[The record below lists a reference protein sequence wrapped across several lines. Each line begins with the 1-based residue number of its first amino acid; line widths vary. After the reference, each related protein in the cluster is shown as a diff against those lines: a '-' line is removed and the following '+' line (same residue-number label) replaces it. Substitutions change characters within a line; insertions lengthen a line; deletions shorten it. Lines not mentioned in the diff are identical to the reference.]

1 MKVDVEETASYLKT
15 LTIEVPNKTVKAE
28 IEKLYSDI
36 AKTATHPGF
45 RKGRVPR
52 KILEGRF
59 GKSIRQEAI
68 DYILS
73 SSLKT
78 AVDEHK
84 IAPLTEPDLEETKF
98 EDEGPLSF
106 KVRIEVQ
113 PAVELGEYK
122 GIELKRVKNIVGD
135 DDVAKVLERFR
146 ISNAKYVP
154 VERPVEKGD
163 FLVLDFEASEDGKP
177 LENGRG
183 ENFPVEVGSG
193 AFGEDFEGQLVGM
206 AKDEKKRITVDYPED
221 YSAKDLAG
229 KEIQFDVKIKDIK
242 LRELS
247 ELDDDFARDLGEH
260 ETLDELKANLK
271 ERLEA
276 DMKKRIEDFL
286 REQAISKITSESE
299 VEIPPK
305 LKSKVAASVFEEE
318 LTKLAQQGANREAL
332 TAQREKI
339 AEFAEKEAER
349 QLKLTFVT
357 DEIAKRE
364 NLGISDEELNESIEK
379 MLEESEGVGADIRD
393 YFKTERARERYRDQL
408 RVKKILDFIVD
419 GAKIVEVDEA
429 EAKSE
434 STETEDESKGDS

>member
-1 MKVDVEETASYLKT
+1 LKVDVEETASYLKT
-15 LTIEVPNKTVKAE
+15 LTIEVPNETVKAE

-68 DYILS
+68 DSVLS

-84 IAPLTEPDLEETKF
+84 IVPLTEPDLEETKF

-206 AKDEKKRITVDYPED
+206 AKDGKKRITVNYPED

-247 ELDDDFARDLGEH
+247 ELDDDFG
-260 ETLDELKANLK
+260 
-271 ERLEA
+271 
-276 DMKKRIEDFL
+276 RIEDFL

-318 LTKLAQQGANREAL
+318 VTKLAQQGANRETL

-339 AEFAEKEAER
+339 TEFAAKEAER

-429 EAKSE
+429 EAESE